1 MRPESKFWSS
11 IKNKV
16 DGNWTRLESPVSVGL
31 PDCLCLVRGV
41 TSLVELKAVASW
53 GVEGLGTTVIQRY
66 WMRRWCIG
74 GGRAYLLAKVGDRV
88 VLIWGGR
95 LEKEMGS
102 TWAGDNAL
110 AVWPA
115 REIDFAELGYFMT
128 TWDSRSSNGD

>member
-1 MRPESKFWSS
+1 M
-11 IKNKV
+11 
-16 DGNWTRLESPVSVGL
+16 
-31 PDCLCLVRGV
+31 
-41 TSLVELKAVASW
+41 
-53 GVEGLGTTVIQRY
+53 
-66 WMRRWCIG
+66 
-74 GGRAYLLAKVGDRV
+74 LAKVGDRV